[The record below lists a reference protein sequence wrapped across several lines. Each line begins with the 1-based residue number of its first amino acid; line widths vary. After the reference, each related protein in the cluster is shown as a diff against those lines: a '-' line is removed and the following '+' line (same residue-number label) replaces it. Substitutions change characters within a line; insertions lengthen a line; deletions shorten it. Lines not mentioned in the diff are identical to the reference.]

1 MFGLFYRFDPE
12 VKKSQNPA
20 YHLPFGAGPR
30 HCIGMRLALL
40 EIKLAIIKIL
50 QVYNIKQAQVR
61 TLTVTDTRGPGG
73 NYIFIMMCKCLT

>member
-12 VKKSQNPA
+12 EKKSRNPA

-50 QVYNIKQAQVR
+50 QVYNIRQAQVR
-61 TLTVTDTRGPGG
+61 TPNQYTTGLQHQTGQGKNP
-73 NYIFIMMCKCLT
+73 